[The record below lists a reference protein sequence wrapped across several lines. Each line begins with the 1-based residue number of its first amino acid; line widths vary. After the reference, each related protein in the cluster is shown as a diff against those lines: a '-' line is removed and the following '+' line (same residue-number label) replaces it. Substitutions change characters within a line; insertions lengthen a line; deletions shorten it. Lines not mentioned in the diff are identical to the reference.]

1 MLIIMCRFPKMNK
14 TDILKELK
22 NTFSFEPT
30 SDQIIW
36 FNTISKF
43 LDSLSKNDLFILK
56 GYAGTGKSTL
66 ISHLVK
72 NLKTIDFKCVLLA
85 PTGRAA
91 KVISSY
97 SNSISYTIHKQIYLP
112 RSEKGVGIKF
122 ILKKNRLKNTFF
134 IVDEASMIGNNTN
147 QSKLFENG
155 SLLDDLIKYVYNG
168 AKCFLILVG
177 DTAQLPPIN
186 LQLSPALNINELEK
200 KYNKTIT
207 SILLRKVVRQ
217 HSRSGIL
224 KNATIIREFITE
236 GRYNKLTFDI
246 YSFNDIIRV
255 ENGEELL
262 NFLDESLNQKGIDK
276 VVFIVRS
283 NKRANLYNQNIRQR
297 ILFLESSLSVGD
309 QLMVVKNNYFWLDAN
324 SQAGFIANGDIIIV
338 EKIKKIIELYD
349 LKFAEIKAKLLDY
362 PQMSSFDTVVMLNT
376 LNSNSPS
383 LTYEEMQSFYNSVK
397 EDYKNEKSQF
407 KKYLKIKND
416 RYFNALQVK
425 YSYCITCHKAQGGQW
440 DNVFVEYPYLPE
452 GPNEDFFRWLYT
464 AITRAKKRLYL
475 FGFPKEYFN

>member
-1 MLIIMCRFPKMNK
+1 
-14 TDILKELK
+14 
-22 NTFSFEPT
+22 
-30 SDQIIW
+30 
-36 FNTISKF
+36 
-43 LDSLSKNDLFILK
+43 
-56 GYAGTGKSTL
+56 
-66 ISHLVK
+66 
-72 NLKTIDFKCVLLA
+72 
-85 PTGRAA
+85 
-91 KVISSY
+91 
-97 SNSISYTIHKQIYLP
+97 
-112 RSEKGVGIKF
+112 
-122 ILKKNRLKNTFF
+122 
-134 IVDEASMIGNNTN
+134 
-147 QSKLFENG
+147 
-155 SLLDDLIKYVYNG
+155 
-168 AKCFLILVG
+168 
-177 DTAQLPPIN
+177 
-186 LQLSPALNINELEK
+186 
-200 KYNKTIT
+200 
-207 SILLRKVVRQ
+207 
-217 HSRSGIL
+217 
-224 KNATIIREFITE
+224 
-236 GRYNKLTFDI
+236 
-246 YSFNDIIRV
+246 
-255 ENGEELL
+255 
-262 NFLDESLNQKGIDK
+262 
-276 VVFIVRS
+276 
-283 NKRANLYNQNIRQR
+283 
-297 ILFLESSLSVGD
+297 
-309 QLMVVKNNYFWLDAN
+309 MVVKNNYFWLDAN

>member
-14 TDILKELK
+14 TEILRELK

-43 LDSLSKNDLFILK
+43 LYTLSKNDLFILK

-72 NLKTIDFKCVLLA
+72 HLKTINFKSVLLA

-97 SNSISYTIHKQIYLP
+97 SNNVSYTIHKQIYLP
-112 RSEKGVGIKF
+112 RSEKGVGVKF
-122 ILKKNRLKNTFF
+122 ILKNNKHRNTFF

-147 QSKLFENG
+147 QSKLFESP
-155 SLLDDLIKYVYNG
+155 SLLDDLIKYVYDG

-186 LQLSPALNINELEK
+186 LQVSPALNSNELEN
-200 KYNKTIT
+200 KYNKKIT
-207 SILLRKVVRQ
+207 TILLKKVVRQ
-217 HSRSGIL
+217 HSSSGIL
-224 KNATIIREFITE
+224 RNATSIRKFIAE
-236 GRYNKLTFDI
+236 GIFNKLIFDI
-246 YSFNDIIRV
+246 NSFNDIIRV

-262 NFLDESLNQKGIDK
+262 NLLDTSLNQKGIDK

-309 QLMVVKNNYFWLDAN
+309 QLMVVKNNYFWLDAD

-349 LKFAEIKAKLLDY
+349 LKFAEITAKLLDY
-362 PQMSSFDTVVMLNT
+362 PNMSSFNTIVILNT

-383 LTYEEMQSFYNSVK
+383 LTFDKIQSFYNSVK
-397 EDYKNEKSQF
+397 EDYKNEKSPY
-407 KKYLKIKND
+407 KKYLMTKNNP
-416 RYFNALQVK
+416 YFNALQVK
-425 YSYCITCHKAQGGQW
+425 YSYCVTCHKSQGGQW
-440 DNVFVEYPYLPE
+440 DNVFIEYPYLPE
-452 GPNEDFFRWLYT
+452 GPNKDFFRWLYT